1 VADANGAG
9 RGHRRNERMKF
20 ASDNWAGASSRV
32 REAIITAS
40 EGFAT
45 AYGLDAT
52 TAALVD
58 RLGQLFER
66 EVAVFLVPTG
76 TAANALSLGAL
87 CPPYGS
93 VLAHEEA
100 HVIGDEFGAPEFF
113 TQGARLVGIAG
124 ISGKL
129 TPDAVAATLQRLAA
143 SGPRTA
149 VPATLSIT
157 QATEC
162 GTVYGPAEV
171 AALASLAKGA
181 GLAVH
186 MDGARFAN
194 AVAALGCTPAET
206 TWRAGVDILSFG
218 GSKNGALMAE
228 AVVVFDKA
236 RADGVDWRRRRGG
249 HVLSKARLIS
259 SQFTALVTDGHWL
272 ELAGHANAMAA
283 RLAAGLAAAGHRIPW
298 PTQANEV
305 FPILPRSVVAR
316 LKAAG
321 ADFYEWPSASLAPSD
336 QPAADEMMVRLVA
349 SFATTP
355 AEVERFLEI
364 AG

>member
-1 VADANGAG
+1 
-9 RGHRRNERMKF
+9 MKF
-20 ASDNWAGASSRV
+20 ASDNWAGASARV
-32 REAIITAS
+32 REAIDAAS

-52 TAALVD
+52 TAALGD
-58 RLGQLFER
+58 RLGELFER

-100 HVIGDEFGAPEFF
+100 HVIGDEYGAPEFF

-124 ISGKL
+124 TGGKL
-129 TPDAVAATLQRLAA
+129 TRDAVAATLERLAA
-143 SGPRTA
+143 SGPRVA
-149 VPATLSIT
+149 VPSALSIT

-162 GTVYGPAEV
+162 GTVYRPTEV
-171 AALASLAKGA
+171 AALASLAKEA

-194 AVAALGCTPAET
+194 AVAALGCAPAEV
-206 TWRAGVDILSFG
+206 TWKAGVDILSFG

-259 SQFTALVTDGHWL
+259 SQFLALVTDGHWL

-283 RLAAGLAAAGHRIPW
+283 SLAAGLAAAGHRIPW

-305 FPILPRSVVAR
+305 FPILPRTAVAS

-321 ADFYEWPSASLAPSD
+321 ADFYEWTSTSLASFD
-336 QPAADEMMVRLVA
+336 QPAPDETMVRLVA
-349 SFATTP
+349 SFATTTG
-355 AEVERFLEI
+355 EVERFLEI

>member
-1 VADANGAG
+1 VADANDAG
-9 RGHRRNERMKF
+9 RGHRWNEHMKF
-20 ASDNWAGASSRV
+20 ASDNWAGASMRV
-32 REAIITAS
+32 RDAIIAAS
-40 EGFAT
+40 DGFAP

-100 HVIGDEFGAPEFF
+100 HVIGDEYGAPEFF
-113 TQGARLVGIAG
+113 TQGARLVGIGG
-124 ISGKL
+124 IGGKL
-129 TPDAVAATLQRLAA
+129 TPDAVAATLARLAA
-143 SGPRTA
+143 SGPRVA
-149 VPATLSIT
+149 VPSALSIT

-162 GTVYGPAEV
+162 GTLYSPAEV
-171 AALASLAKGA
+171 AALGSIAKEG

-194 AVAALGCTPAET
+194 AVAALGCTPAEV
-206 TWRAGVDILSFG
+206 TWKAGVDILSFG

-228 AVVVFDKA
+228 AVVVFDEA
-236 RADGVDWRRRRGG
+236 RADDVDWRRRRGG

-259 SQFTALVTDGHWL
+259 SQFMALVTDGHWL

-283 RLAAGLAAAGHRIPW
+283 RLAVGLAAAGHRIPW

-305 FPILPRSVVAR
+305 FPILPRTSVAR

-321 ADFYEWPSASLAPSD
+321 ADFYEWTSTSLAASD
-336 QPAADEMMVRLVA
+336 QPASDETMVRLVA
-349 SFATTP
+349 SFATTTG
-355 AEVERFLEI
+355 EVERFLEI